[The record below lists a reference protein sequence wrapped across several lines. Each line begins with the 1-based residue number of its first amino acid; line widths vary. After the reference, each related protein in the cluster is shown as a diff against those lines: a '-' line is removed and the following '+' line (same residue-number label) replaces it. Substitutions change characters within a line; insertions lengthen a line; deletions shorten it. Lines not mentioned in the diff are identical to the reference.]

1 MIDLYLVENKKP
13 LLTCHPSETQRLAR
27 TVSAKGIG
35 QGQAGADEQL
45 DLVDAVHPPNQTS
58 LTLVEPEASVGA
70 QQGRNT
76 VGAYEAKTHLSELL
90 ERVEAGEEIT
100 ITKHGAPVAKLVPI
114 KKEVS
119 IEERTAAIRR
129 IQKLSGG
136 LSLGELKIKDLLR
149 EGRR

>member
-1 MIDLYLVENKKP
+1 M
-13 LLTCHPSETQRLAR
+13 
-27 TVSAKGIG
+27 
-35 QGQAGADEQL
+35 
-45 DLVDAVHPPNQTS
+45 
-58 LTLVEPEASVGA
+58 GA

-114 KKEVS
+114 TKEVS
-119 IEERTAAIRR
+119 TEERTAAIQR
-129 IQKLSGG
+129 IQKLSSG
-136 LSLGELKIKDLLR
+136 LSLGEWKIKDLIR